1 MEARNRSSIVI
12 LLILIVFASV
22 FFLTFPSSGL
32 PWATR
37 SVECPKVLPYSYDHY
52 SGLDGR
58 QNSSGSPPCRGR
70 ANLLQH
76 STDTSQ
82 SGRLIHGP
90 CQRSRVKILTSCDP
104 STEHKDVSIK
114 NKVLYAKLQQYD
126 FEWWVAA
133 YQAPAGQKPRPPIW
147 TKTAL
152 LLEALGDRAEG
163 DSPYDWLIWL
173 DCDSVVARYDM
184 TIEDIAGEELNNPAK
199 DIFITKDAH
208 GWNSGIVVLRV
219 SEWNLALFRR
229 IWASEQ
235 YIDDV
240 WAEQRALHHFYNTEA
255 DVRDRFVDVPQERM
269 QYVRGAPRHKVSEA
283 EEMDQFVVHF
293 AGAIGHKDRL
303 MAEYY
308 AKIQQSGAWMKR

>member
-1 MEARNRSSIVI
+1 MKR
-12 LLILIVFASV
+12 
-22 FFLTFPSSGL
+22 
-32 PWATR
+32 
-37 SVECPKVLPYSYDHY
+37 
-52 SGLDGR
+52 
-58 QNSSGSPPCRGR
+58 
-70 ANLLQH
+70 
-76 STDTSQ
+76 
-82 SGRLIHGP
+82 
-90 CQRSRVKILTSCDP
+90 
-104 STEHKDVSIK
+104 
-114 NKVLYAKLQQYD
+114 
-126 FEWWVAA
+126 
-133 YQAPAGQKPRPPIW
+133 
-147 TKTAL
+147 
-152 LLEALGDRAEG
+152 
-163 DSPYDWLIWL
+163 
-173 DCDSVVARYDM
+173 RYDM

-199 DIFITKDAH
+199 DIFITKGPFRSRFIFINDLLKHYFSFILFFYVVVSDAH

-255 DVRDRFVDVPQERM
+255 DVHAHAHARARARARAHAHAHGQTLCLTVGRRMQVRERFVDVPQERM